1 MTEEVKERR
10 HYDASRRRAAA
21 QESRRAIVEAARRL
35 FLERGFTG
43 TTMAAIAAAAGVSHE
58 TVYGSFGPKPALFRH
73 LVEIALSGI
82 DRPVPGMERDYARLV
97 MAETDPGRLFDI
109 YARAMR
115 QTQERLAPLFD
126 VLSDGARTDA
136 DLKALSDELSQ
147 RRVGHMRQLA
157 SHLAE
162 IGGLRQ
168 GVSVERA
175 ADVFWL
181 LNSSEVF
188 LLLVRDRRWDPDSFE
203 RWLAETWKLL
213 LMAPAAEP

>member
-10 HYDASRRRAAA
+10 PYDGSRRRAAA
-21 QESRRAIVEAARRL
+21 QETRRAIVEAARRL
-35 FLERGFTG
+35 FLERGFTA
-43 TTMAAIAAAAGVSHE
+43 TTMGAIATAAGVSHE
-58 TVYGSFGPKPALFRH
+58 TVYAFGPKPALFRH
-73 LVEIALSGI
+73 LVEIALSGSES
-82 DRPVPGMERDYARLV
+82 PVPGMERDYARQV

-109 YARAMR
+109 YAGAMR

-126 VLSDGARTDA
+126 VLSDGARTDP
-136 DLKALSDELSQ
+136 DLKALSDELSA
-147 RRVGHMRQLA
+147 RRAGHMRLLA
-157 SHLAE
+157 THLAE

-175 ADVFWL
+175 ADVIWL

-188 LLLVRDRRWDPDSFE
+188 LLLVRDRRWDPELFE

-213 LMAPAAEP
+213 LMAPPAES